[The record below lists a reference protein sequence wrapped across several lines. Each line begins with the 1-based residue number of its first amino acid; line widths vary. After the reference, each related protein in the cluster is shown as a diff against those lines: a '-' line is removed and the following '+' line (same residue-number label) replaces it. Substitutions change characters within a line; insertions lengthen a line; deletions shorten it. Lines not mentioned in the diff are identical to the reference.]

1 MRVEAVSWALNLAPV
16 PPGLANH
23 AGPDG
28 TRQSC
33 YAVGLH
39 PYQFIR
45 ATAVPRSPSVTSL
58 ILQAVMDRA

>member
-1 MRVEAVSWALNLAPV
+1 VSVEVISWALNLAPI

-33 YAVGLH
+33 YAVGLQ
-39 PYQFIR
+39 PYQFIC
-45 ATAVPRSPSVTSL
+45 AIAVPRSPSDNSL
-58 ILQAVMDRA
+58 ILRAAMNRA